1 MKRKSLFF
9 TGVLFLLIVVVVGV
23 SREQRV
29 QATAETYDQLNIFS
43 EVLHLVQQNY
53 VEDVDTK
60 KMIYGAVKGML
71 DALDPHSTFM
81 EPDTYK
87 ELQVDTRG
95 KFGGIGIQIA
105 LRDKQ
110 LTIIAPIEDTP
121 GDKAGLKAG
130 DVIVK
135 VDKQWTKEMSLMD
148 AVKLMR
154 GEPGTEVT
162 LTIMRK
168 GFKKPREFVITRA
181 IIKVKSVKYKVL
193 DEEIGYI
200 RLSQFQQGS
209 SKELENALKK
219 LRKEDQIS
227 SIILDMRNNPG
238 GLLDEAVE
246 ITGKFLPKG
255 TLVVYTK
262 GRTQDRSDYKV
273 TGDYDIP
280 RVPMVVL
287 VNGGSASASEIVS
300 GALQDW
306 GRAIVMGTQTFG
318 KGSVQTVVP
327 LSDGSGLRLTTAK
340 YYTPRDKSIQ
350 NVGISPDIVVE
361 ERLLV
366 KNGDSPA
373 HQLKEA
379 DLKNHLDNPEV
390 DEENGLI
397 APNGSEPHEMD
408 ANGDQPEESPESQDY
423 QLQEAV
429 SLLKAWKIFEEKKP
443 LFEMP

>member
-1 MKRKSLFF
+1 MKRKSLIF
-9 TGVLFLLIVVVVGV
+9 TGLLSLLILTIVGV

-29 QATAETYDQLNIFS
+29 QATGETYEQLNIFS

-53 VEDVDTK
+53 VEEVDTK

-71 DALDPHSTFM
+71 GALDPHSSFM

-105 LRDKQ
+105 IRNKQ

-121 GDKAGLKAG
+121 GYRVGLKAA

-135 VDKQWTKEMSLMD
+135 VDDEWTKDMSLMD

-154 GEPGTEVT
+154 GEPGTDVA

-168 GFKKPREFVITRA
+168 GFKKPRKFTITRA

-193 DEEIGYI
+193 EDEIGYV

-209 SKELENALKK
+209 NKEVESALKK
-219 LRKEDQIS
+219 LLKEDHVN

-238 GLLDEAVE
+238 GLLDEAVA
-246 ITGKFLPKG
+246 ISGKFLPKG

-262 GRTQDRSDYKV
+262 GRTQERSDYKV
-273 TGDYDIP
+273 TDDFDFA
-280 RVPMVVL
+280 RLPMVVL

-340 YYTPRDKSIQ
+340 YYTPGDKSIQ
-350 NVGISPDIVVE
+350 NVGIEPDIVVE
-361 ERLLV
+361 DRVIV
-366 KNGDSPA
+366 KNGDDDN
-373 HQLKEA
+373 HRIKES
-379 DLKNHLDNPEV
+379 DLKNHLDNPEI
-390 DEENGLI
+390 DG
-397 APNGSEPHEMD
+397 
-408 ANGDQPEESPESQDY
+408 NGDNQDGTEQEGMDEGEPEVETPEQKDY
-423 QLQEAV
+423 QLNEAIA
-429 SLLKAWKIFEEKKP
+429 LLKAWKIFEEKKP
-443 LFEMP
+443 VFESP